1 LVLTIWFVFALEIK
15 YNLNFNGLGIYPRQI
30 QGLLGIVLSPLIHAN
45 ITHLYSN
52 TFPLLILG
60 CFLYYFYSN
69 IATKILVL
77 GVLLSGL
84 LTWLIGRPSFH
95 IGASGLIYV
104 LFSFISFKG
113 IIAKHYRLI
122 ALSLL
127 VVFLYGSMI
136 WYTIPIEKGISWEGH
151 LSGFV
156 IGAILALCYNKT
168 IEKPKKYDWELSGY
182 DAKDDAFMQQFNGD
196 GYFFEI
202 EKDPISDGEED
213 EINGHYFSSDNDY
226 VYNYKPFKSLDKDL

>member
-1 LVLTIWFVFALEIK
+1 MWFVFALEIK
-15 YNLNFNGLGIYPRQI
+15 YNFNFNALGIYPRQI
-30 QGLLGIVLSPLIHAN
+30 KGLLGIVLSPLIHAH
-45 ITHLYSN
+45 ISHLYSN

-104 LFSFISFKG
+104 LFSFIFFKG

-122 ALSLL
+122 ALSLV
-127 VVFLYGSMI
+127 VVFIYGSMI

-156 IGAILALCYNKT
+156 IGVVLALCYNKT
-168 IEKPKKYDWELSGY
+168 IEKPKKYDWEQSEY
-182 DAKDDAFMQQFNGD
+182 NIKEDAFMQQFDKD

-202 EKDPISDGEED
+202 EKEPISDGVKD
-213 EINGHYFSSDNDY
+213 EINSPYFSSNNDY
-226 VYNYKPFKSLDKDL
+226 VYNYKSFKSLDTDL

>member
-1 LVLTIWFVFALEIK
+1 MWFVFALEIK
-15 YNLNFNGLGIYPRQI
+15 YNFNFNALGIYPRQI
-30 QGLLGIVLSPLIHAN
+30 KGLLGIVLSPLIHAN
-45 ITHLYSN
+45 ISHLYSN

-104 LFSFISFKG
+104 LFSFIFFKG

-127 VVFLYGSMI
+127 VVFIYGSMI
-136 WYTIPIEKGISWEGH
+136 WYTIPIEEGISWEGH

-156 IGAILALCYNKT
+156 IGFVLALCYNKT
-168 IEKPKKYDWELSGY
+168 IEKPKKYDWEQSEY
-182 DAKDDAFMQQFNGD
+182 NIKDDAFMQQFDKD

-202 EKDPISDGEED
+202 EKEPISEGVED
-213 EINGHYFSSDNDY
+213 EINSPYFSSNNDY
-226 VYNYKPFKSLDKDL
+226 VYNYKSFKSLDKDL

>member
-1 LVLTIWFVFALEIK
+1 MWFVFALEIK
-15 YNLNFNGLGIYPRQI
+15 YNFNFNTLGIYPRQFK
-30 QGLLGIVLSPLIHAN
+30 GLLGIVLSPLIHAN
-45 ITHLYSN
+45 ISHLYSN

-60 CFLYYFYSN
+60 CLLYYFYSN
-69 IATKILVL
+69 IATKIFVL

-104 LFSFISFKG
+104 LFSFIFFKG

-136 WYTIPIEKGISWEGH
+136 WYTIPIETGISWEGH

-156 IGAILALCYNKT
+156 IGVVLALYYNKT
-168 IEKPKKYDWELSGY
+168 IEKPKTYDWEQTDY
-182 DAKDDAFMQQFNGD
+182 NIKDDAFMQQFDKD
-196 GYFFEI
+196 GYFFEV
-202 EKDPISDGEED
+202 EKEPISDGVED
-213 EINGHYFSSDNDY
+213 DINRSYFSSNNDY
-226 VYNYKPFKSLDKDL
+226 VYNYKPFKAMDKDL